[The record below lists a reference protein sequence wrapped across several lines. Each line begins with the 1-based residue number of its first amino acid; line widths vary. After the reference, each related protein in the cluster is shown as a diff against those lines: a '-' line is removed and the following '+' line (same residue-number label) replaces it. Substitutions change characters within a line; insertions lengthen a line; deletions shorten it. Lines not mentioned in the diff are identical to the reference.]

1 MANEPDLEPGTSS
14 EWVSYLQQMLNH
26 HYQQTVVAEN
36 GEFDD
41 ATASAVAHFRE
52 QNGLANGSTVDS
64 TFWDMLLGRSAG
76 DSTTHAGDTGTTA
89 DPADSG
95 GYGGTGGTGGDED
108 TGDYGGTGFGGA
120 PGYSDDGTGG
130 AEGAGPGGDAE
141 EDSSTDRY
149 LTSDE
154 VSAAYSVFQ
163 DTLNT
168 DSILLSEGGILAVG
182 GYARTLPD
190 HVTFPAGTLTS
201 PPGNFM
207 HWLIHELGHCWQ
219 YQQGASVPGL
229 ILSALGADYDYGGE
243 QGLRDAAAQGQP
255 FSDFGYEEQ
264 ASILADYYSRIGG
277 DTSAYDPYIQTVR
290 DGTWQSAPA
299 QP

>member
-41 ATASAVAHFRE
+41 TTASAVAHFRE

-64 TFWDMLLGRSAG
+64 TFWDTLLGRSASA
-76 DSTTHAGDTGTTA
+76 STTDAGDTGGVGG
-89 DPADSG
+89 SG
-95 GYGGTGGTGGDED
+95 D
-108 TGDYGGTGFGGA
+108 TGSGGA

-149 LTSDE
+149 LTSEE
-154 VSAAYSVFQ
+154 VAAAYSVFQ
-163 DTLNT
+163 DTLST

-207 HWLIHELGHCWQ
+207 HWLVHELGHCWQ

-243 QGLRDAAAQGQP
+243 QGLRDAVEKGQP

-264 ASILADYYSRIGG
+264 ASILADYYSRIGA

>member
-1 MANEPDLEPGTSS
+1 MADEPDLEPGTSS

-41 ATASAVAHFRE
+41 ATASAVAHFRD
-52 QNGLANGSTVDS
+52 QNDLPSGSSVDS
-64 TFWDMLLGRSAG
+64 AFWDALLGRSAV
-76 DSTTHAGDTGTTA
+76 SA
-89 DPADSG
+89 PADSPG
-95 GYGGTGGTGGDED
+95 QDSGIGDHGETGDAGYGGTGGYDDGADTGDQ
-108 TGDYGGTGFGGA
+108 GDYGGTGFEGV
-120 PGYSDDGTGG
+120 DGDTG
-130 AEGAGPGGDAE
+130 ESE

-149 LTSDE
+149 LTSEE
-154 VSAAYSVFQ
+154 VAAAYSVFR
-163 DTLNT
+163 DTLST

-190 HVTFPAGTLTS
+190 HVTFPAGTLTN
-201 PPGNFM
+201 PPGDFM
-207 HWLIHELGHCWQ
+207 HWLMHELGHCWQ

-229 ILSALGADYDYGGE
+229 ILSALGGDYDYGGE
-243 QGLRDAAAQGQP
+243 QGLRDAVAEGKP

-277 DTSAYDPYIQTVR
+277 DTSAYDPYIQSVW
-290 DGTWQSAPA
+290 DGTWQQAPA